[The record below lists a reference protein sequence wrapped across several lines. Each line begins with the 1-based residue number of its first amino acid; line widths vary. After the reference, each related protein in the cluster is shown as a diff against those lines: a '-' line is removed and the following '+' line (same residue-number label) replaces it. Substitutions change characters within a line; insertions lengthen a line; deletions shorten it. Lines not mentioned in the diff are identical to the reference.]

1 MRGELHQKAH
11 IKQVSLGFS
20 PISIEPEG
28 DDLRKVDLWVL
39 GLAMQPNSKV
49 HPSTCAAVASGNPLA
64 MCDYVVHRVSE
75 STGCSLNHR
84 VFISGFQNSIKSWA
98 KQFKIL
104 HVESTEKKCHFDSI
118 TLKKPSIRISCH
130 PRCFARSQKAIN
142 DFMGKVHTLL
152 HLLGTTVGVNPVLDT
167 ALVFKFTHMLQDAKF
182 FLWCTVVS
190 HWDKGW
196 RDIKGEW

>member
-1 MRGELHQKAH
+1 
-11 IKQVSLGFS
+11 
-20 PISIEPEG
+20 
-28 DDLRKVDLWVL
+28 
-39 GLAMQPNSKV
+39 MQPNSKV

-64 MCDYVVHRVSE
+64 MRDYVVHRVSE

-118 TLKKPSIRISCH
+118 TKYLLNLSCWVNIQVLLKKPSIRVSCH

-167 ALVFKFTHMLQDAKF
+167 ALVFKFTQMLQDAMF